1 MPNRLRVFYSVLIAS
16 LMFIPATALYREL
29 TMRSDIWWTPAALAV
44 SLPDSK
50 DRVEIYLRGQPLV
63 ALVEHKQLSIA
74 DGGAPRVV
82 GGQDVK
88 LRFNNWDRIRA
99 ARLPLHLIYAAAM
112 GGGIVLL
119 ALVATGRLTKGS
131 EREAAAA

>member
-16 LMFIPATALYREL
+16 LMFIPATALYRDL
-29 TMRSDIWWTPAALAV
+29 TTRSDIWWTPAALAV

-63 ALVEHKQLSIA
+63 GLVEHNQLSIT
-74 DGGAPRVV
+74 DGGVPRVV
-82 GGQDVK
+82 SGQDVK

-119 ALVATGRLTKGS
+119 ALVATGLLTK
-131 EREAAAA
+131 

>member
-1 MPNRLRVFYSVLIAS
+1 MPNRLRVFYSVLTAS
-16 LMFIPATALYREL
+16 LILIPAAALYREL
-29 TMRSDIWWTPAALAV
+29 LTRSDIWWTPAALAV

-50 DRVEIYLRGQPLV
+50 DRVEIYLGGQPLI
-63 ALVEHKQLSIA
+63 ALLEHEQLSIS

-82 GGQDVK
+82 SGQDVK

-99 ARLPLHLIYAAAM
+99 TRLPFHLVYAAAI

-119 ALVATGRLTKGS
+119 GLVAAGRLTTGS
-131 EREAAAA
+131 EREATAA

>member
-1 MPNRLRVFYSVLIAS
+1 MPNRLRVFYSVLTAS
-16 LMFIPATALYREL
+16 LMLIPATALYREL
-29 TMRSDIWWTPAALAV
+29 MTRSDIWWTPRALAV

-50 DRVEIYLRGQPLV
+50 NRVEIYLRGQPLV
-63 ALVEHKQLSIA
+63 ALVEHEQLSIT

-82 GGQDVK
+82 SGQDVK

-99 ARLPLHLIYAAAM
+99 ERLPLHLIYAAAI

-119 ALVATGRLTKGS
+119 GLVATGRLTTRP
-131 EREAAAA
+131 EREAVAA

>member
-16 LMFIPATALYREL
+16 LMFIPATALYRDL
-29 TMRSDIWWTPAALAV
+29 TTRSDIWWTPAALAV

-63 ALVEHKQLSIA
+63 GLVEHNQLSIT
-74 DGGAPRVV
+74 DGGVPRVV
-82 GGQDVK
+82 SGQDVK

-99 ARLPLHLIYAAAM
+99 ARLPLHLIYAAAI
-112 GGGIVLL
+112 GGGMVLL
-119 ALVATGRLTKGS
+119 GLVATGRLTTRS
-131 EREAAAA
+131 VREAAAA